1 MFLRTY
7 LNLKTDT
14 GDFPQNKSCPTSIEP
29 TALTSHSHQTR
40 ESSISPGC
48 HGPIFCT
55 WPTLPM
61 RPEPICIA
69 RERHGA
75 SVLVLI
81 VPAGDGIPSEICFNS
96 GDVVDIILI

>member
-1 MFLRTY
+1 
-7 LNLKTDT
+7 
-14 GDFPQNKSCPTSIEP
+14 
-29 TALTSHSHQTR
+29 
-40 ESSISPGC
+40 
-48 HGPIFCT
+48 
-55 WPTLPM
+55 M

-96 GDVVDIILI
+96 GDVVDIILIWGVQRYQITRKKQPDNYHVQR